1 MRCTKC
7 HYLSFDPE
15 PRCRNCGH
23 DLSMDENEQLSWAET
38 TLRGRGPA
46 TSSAALSARTSAGP
60 IATSAMSATAVMAAP
75 RAAAPVTAA
84 VATAELPLFM
94 RSMAEPAGAGVV
106 DEEED
111 DEPMPLVKVPARP
124 RTPVAVRRA
133 TPDSARLRAKY
144 GMPPLPEP
152 DLLDQVELREEVP
165 LPLPAPS
172 PMQWTREPA
181 LDRAPAG
188 ADAQVSVGAMT
199 RLAAAAIDAALL
211 LGIAGVILYL
221 TLQLT
226 GLTVADYRFLPVA
239 PLAAMFGML
248 AVGYLVLF
256 TVAGGQTLGKMAM
269 HIRVVS
275 TPEESSMGESL
286 TLSQA
291 AVRSLAALP
300 SVLALG
306 AGFVPALFGAG
317 AAIHD
322 RLAHT
327 RVVHL

>member
-38 TLRGRGPA
+38 TLRGRGPSM
-46 TSSAALSARTSAGP
+46 SSAGSSASLSTS
-60 IATSAMSATAVMAAP
+60 SATAVMAPP
-75 RAAAPVTAA
+75 RSAAAPSTAA
-84 VATAELPLFM
+84 IATADLPLFV
-94 RSMAEPAGAGVV
+94 RSMAEPGSADIA
-106 DEEED
+106 ED

-124 RTPVAVRRA
+124 RVPVAVRRA

-152 DLLDQVELREEVP
+152 DLLDQVELREEIP
-165 LPLPAPS
+165 LPMPS

-181 LDRAPAG
+181 PDRAPAPDE
-188 ADAQVSVGAMT
+188 AEQESVGGMT
-199 RLAAAAIDAALL
+199 RLAALAIDAALL
-211 LGIAGVILYL
+211 LGIAGVIVYL

-226 GLTVADYRFLPVA
+226 GLTVGDYQLLPVA
-239 PLAAMFGML
+239 PMAAMFGLL

-256 TVAGGQTLGKMAM
+256 TAAGGQTLGKMVM

-275 TPEESSMGESL
+275 SPSDSPTGEML
-286 TLSQA
+286 TMSQA
-291 AVRSLAALP
+291 AVRSLVALP

-306 AGFVPALFGAG
+306 VGLVPVLFGAG
-317 AAIHD
+317 AAVHD

>member
-46 TSSAALSARTSAGP
+46 TSSVPSGSPSRAQSRSMTG
-60 IATSAMSATAVMAAP
+60 TAVMAAP
-75 RAAAPVTAA
+75 RVAPAPSTAA

-94 RSMAEPAGAGVV
+94 RSMAEPASA
-106 DEEED
+106 DLAED
-111 DEPMPLVKVPARP
+111 DEPAPMVKVPARP
-124 RTPVAVRRA
+124 RVPVAVRRA

-165 LPLPAPS
+165 LPRPAPS

-181 LDRAPAG
+181 VDRAPAP
-188 ADAQVSVGAMT
+188 AEEVRQSVGAMT
-199 RLAAAAIDAALL
+199 RLAAVAIDATLL
-211 LGIAGVILYL
+211 LGIAGVVVYL

-226 GLTVADYRFLPVA
+226 GLTLADYRVLPLA
-239 PLAAMFGML
+239 PMAAMFGLL

-275 TPEESSMGESL
+275 TPEESSLGESL
-286 TLSQA
+286 SMSQA

-306 AGFVPALFGAG
+306 VGLVPALFGAG
-317 AAIHD
+317 AAVHD

>member
-46 TSSAALSARTSAGP
+46 TSPTASRSPSR
-60 IATSAMSATAVMAAP
+60 AMAATAVMATP
-75 RAAAPVTAA
+75 SPSTAA
-84 VATAELPLFM
+84 GATAELPLFM
-94 RSMAEPAGAGVV
+94 RSMAESAAA
-106 DEEED
+106 DIDED
-111 DEPMPLVKVPARP
+111 DELMSLVKVPARP
-124 RTPVAVRRA
+124 RVPVAVRRA

-152 DLLDQVELREEVP
+152 NLLDQVELRAEVP
-165 LPLPAPS
+165 LPMLA

-181 LDRAPAG
+181 LDRAPAPSAG
-188 ADAQVSVGAMT
+188 ASVGDENQTSVGAMT
-199 RLAAAAIDAALL
+199 RLAAVAIDATLL
-211 LGIAGVILYL
+211 LGIAGVVVYL

-226 GLTVADYRFLPVA
+226 GLTVDDYRLLPMA
-239 PLAAMFGML
+239 PMAGMFGLL

-256 TVAGGQTLGKMAM
+256 TAAGGQTLGKMVM

-275 TPEESSMGESL
+275 SPEESSLGKSL
-286 TLSQA
+286 TMSQA

-300 SVLALG
+300 SVLTLG
-306 AGFVPALFGAG
+306 VGLVPALLGAG
-317 AAIHD
+317 AAVHD

>member
-1 MRCTKC
+1 
-7 HYLSFDPE
+7 
-15 PRCRNCGH
+15 
-23 DLSMDENEQLSWAET
+23 
-38 TLRGRGPA
+38 
-46 TSSAALSARTSAGP
+46 
-60 IATSAMSATAVMAAP
+60 
-75 RAAAPVTAA
+75 
-84 VATAELPLFM
+84 
-94 RSMAEPAGAGVV
+94 MAEPASA
-106 DEEED
+106 DLAED
-111 DEPMPLVKVPARP
+111 DEPAPMVKVPARP
-124 RTPVAVRRA
+124 RVPVAVRRA

-165 LPLPAPS
+165 LPLPMPS

-181 LDRAPAG
+181 PDHAPSP
-188 ADAQVSVGAMT
+188 DATEVQQSVGAMT
-199 RLAAAAIDAALL
+199 RLAAVAIDATLL
-211 LGIAGVILYL
+211 LGIAGAVLYL

-226 GLTVADYRFLPVA
+226 GLTLADFRLLPVA
-239 PLAAMFGML
+239 PMAAMFGLL

-286 TLSQA
+286 TMSQA
-291 AVRSLAALP
+291 AIRSLVALP
-300 SVLALG
+300 SVMALG
-306 AGFVPALFGAG
+306 AGLVPALFGSG
-317 AAIHD
+317 ASVHD

>member
-46 TSSAALSARTSAGP
+46 TSSATSTA
-60 IATSAMSATAVMAAP
+60 ASATAVMAPP
-75 RAAAPVTAA
+75 RAAAPSTAA
-84 VATAELPLFM
+84 IATADLPLFV
-94 RSMAEPAGAGVV
+94 RSMGDPAGA
-106 DEEED
+106 DIED

-124 RTPVAVRRA
+124 RVPVAVRRA

-152 DLLDQVELREEVP
+152 DLLDQVQLREEIP
-165 LPLPAPS
+165 LPMPS
-172 PMQWTREPA
+172 PMQWTREPV
-181 LDRAPAG
+181 LDRAPAHEEE
-188 ADAQVSVGAMT
+188 AQASVGGMT
-199 RLAAAAIDAALL
+199 RLAALAIDAALL
-211 LGIAGVILYL
+211 LGIASVVVYF
-221 TLQLT
+221 TLRLT
-226 GLTVADYRFLPVA
+226 GVTLADYRLLPVA
-239 PLAAMFGML
+239 PMAAMLGLL
-248 AVGYLVLF
+248 AMGYLVLF
-256 TVAGGQTLGKMAM
+256 TAAGGQTLGKMVM

-275 TPEESSMGESL
+275 SPTDSPTGETL
-286 TLSQA
+286 TVSQA
-291 AVRSLAALP
+291 AVRSLVALP
-300 SVLALG
+300 SVMVLG
-306 AGFVPALFGAG
+306 VGLIPALFGAG

>member
-46 TSSAALSARTSAGP
+46 TSSAALSARG
-60 IATSAMSATAVMAAP
+60 ATAVMAAP
-75 RAAAPVTAA
+75 RAAAPSTAA

-94 RSMAEPAGAGVV
+94 RSMAEPASA
-106 DEEED
+106 DIAED
-111 DEPMPLVKVPARP
+111 DEPAPMVKVPARP
-124 RTPVAVRRA
+124 RVPVAVRRA

-165 LPLPAPS
+165 LPLPVPS
-172 PMQWTREPA
+172 PMQWTREPV
-181 LDRAPAG
+181 LDRAPAP
-188 ADAQVSVGAMT
+188 AEEAHESVGAMT
-199 RLAAAAIDAALL
+199 RLAAVAIDATLL
-211 LGIAGVILYL
+211 LGIAGAVLYL

-226 GLTVADYRFLPVA
+226 GLTLADYRLLPVA
-239 PLAAMFGML
+239 PMAAMFGLL

-275 TPEESSMGESL
+275 TPEESSMGESP
-286 TLSQA
+286 TMSQA
-291 AVRSLAALP
+291 AIRSLVALP
-300 SVLALG
+300 SVMALG
-306 AGFVPALFGAG
+306 VGLVPALFGAG
-317 AAIHD
+317 AAVHD

>member
-46 TSSAALSARTSAGP
+46 TSSAALRAPSRST
-60 IATSAMSATAVMAAP
+60 TATAVMAAP
-75 RAAAPVTAA
+75 APSTVAI
-84 VATAELPLFM
+84 ATAELPLFM
-94 RSMAEPAGAGVV
+94 RSMAEPASA
-106 DEEED
+106 DLAED
-111 DEPMPLVKVPARP
+111 DEPAPMVKVPARP
-124 RTPVAVRRA
+124 RVPVAVRRA

-165 LPLPAPS
+165 LPLPMPS

-181 LDRAPAG
+181 PDHAPSP
-188 ADAQVSVGAMT
+188 DATEVQQSVGAMT
-199 RLAAAAIDAALL
+199 RLAAVAIDATLL
-211 LGIAGVILYL
+211 LGIAGAVLYL

-226 GLTVADYRFLPVA
+226 GLTLADFRLLPVA
-239 PLAAMFGML
+239 PMAAMFGLL

-286 TLSQA
+286 TMSQA
-291 AVRSLAALP
+291 AIRSLVALP
-300 SVLALG
+300 SVMALG
-306 AGFVPALFGAG
+306 AGLVPALFGSG
-317 AAIHD
+317 ASVHD